1 MIEFYTWKTPNG
13 RKISI
18 LLEELGLP
26 YTVHPVNLG
35 ENQQFDP
42 AYLQINPNN
51 KIPAVVIED
60 GVDGRRVLFETGA
73 ILLALAER
81 EGRLLAASGPR
92 RDEALSWLL
101 WTCSSLAPMLGQWN
115 YFAVRASERTPA
127 AVDRFT
133 EEAARL
139 LRVLEGRL
147 AEAPFLAVDYGIA
160 DISAYPW
167 TAAILPAFR
176 QHAPEDALGPT
187 PAIDRWLEEIGAR
200 PAVKRGLAI
209 P

>member
-1 MIEFYTWKTPNG
+1 MIELYTWKTPNG

-26 YTVHPVNLG
+26 YTVRPVNLG

-73 ILLALAER
+73 ILLTLADR
-81 EGRLLAASGPR
+81 EGRLLAGSGPR

-147 AEAPFLAVDYGIA
+147 AEASFLAVDYGIA
-160 DISAYPW
+160 DISAYTW
-167 TAAILPAFR
+167 TAAILPLFR
-176 QHAPEDALGPT
+176 QHAPEGALGAT
-187 PAIDRWLEEIGAR
+187 PSIDRWLGEIGAR
-200 PAVKRGLAI
+200 PAVKRGIAI

>member
-1 MIEFYTWKTPNG
+1 MIELYTWKTPNG

-26 YTVHPVNLG
+26 YAAHPVDLG
-35 ENQQFDP
+35 QNQQFDP
-42 AYLQINPNN
+42 AYLRINPNN

-60 GVDGRRVLFETGA
+60 GVDGRRLLFETGA
-73 ILLALAER
+73 ILLALADR
-81 EGRLLAASGPR
+81 EGQLLAASGPR

-147 AEAPFLAVDYGIA
+147 AEAPFLAGDYGVA
-160 DISAYPW
+160 DISAFTW
-167 TAAILPAFR
+167 TAAILPVFR

-187 PAIDRWLEEIGAR
+187 PNVDRWLEEIGAR
-200 PAVKRGLAI
+200 PAVKRGLAV